1 MKPVLVIAGDLL
13 REAAARRWF
22 LGLFA
27 GITLVVLVFGVALRM
42 DVVDG
47 ALAATRLFG
56 RPMHHDIRAAETV
69 MSSVFLALAYLVFYG
84 GLAFG
89 VVACADF
96 APELLAPGRI
106 EHLLALPV
114 RRWQLLLGTYLGVLA
129 LAAAGALY
137 GAGAFT
143 LLLSVKS
150 GVWTA
155 RPIVAGLLAAATFG
169 AVYAAMLAA
178 AVFVRSAALSAAI
191 GAALVVFGI
200 IAGQREDLAALFEEG
215 VSRALFLAAT
225 APAPRISQLA
235 NHAADFAASRPV
247 AIGVMLKALAGL
259 GTFAGGCILVG
270 MWKFERKDF

>member
-1 MKPVLVIAGDLL
+1 MRPVFVIAGDLL

-27 GITLVVLVFGVALRM
+27 GITLVVLVFGFALRM

-56 RPMHHDIRAAETV
+56 RPMHTDIRTAESV

-106 EHLLALPV
+106 EHLLSLPV
-114 RRWQLLLGTYLGVLA
+114 RRWQLLLGTYLGVLG
-129 LAAAGALY
+129 LAVVGSLY
-137 GAGAFT
+137 GSGAFT

-178 AVFVRSAALSAAI
+178 AVFVRSAALSAAV
-191 GAALVVFGI
+191 GAVIVIFGI
-200 IAGQREDLAALFEEG
+200 IAGEREDLAPLFEEG
-215 VSRALFLAAT
+215 VSRAAFLAAT

-235 NHAADFAASRPV
+235 SHAADFAASRPV
-247 AIGVMLKALAGL
+247 ALAVMLKALVGL
-259 GTFAGGCILVG
+259 GMFAGGCVVVG